1 MKKKLILKTALLLA
15 ILMILISP
23 AAAQVNVKL
32 ATTTST
38 ENSGLLGILLPPFE
52 EEYQIKVDV
61 IAVGTGA
68 AIELGENGDVD
79 IILVHARA
87 VEDQFVEEGYGVNR
101 RDVMHNDFIILGP
114 SEDPAGI
121 KGEQSASN
129 ALTKIANT
137 ESEIYF
143 VSRGD
148 DSGTHKK
155 ELSLWENAGIVP
167 EGDWYLEIGQGM
179 GAALQ
184 VADERKGYV
193 LSDRGTYLSYKD
205 KIDLEILSEGD
216 PLLFNPY
223 GIIAVNPAIHPHVKY
238 MEAMQLIAWMTSV
251 EGQKIIGEYKVEWA
265 MKRITNPFVTTAFH
279 RTLTEYFH
287 ELSKNGFLVSR
298 LIEPKPSLEAV
309 KKYPNLKKRLRVPQS
324 IIIEAIK
331 TKKE

>member
-1 MKKKLILKTALLLA
+1 MNKKLIVKT
-15 ILMILISP
+15 ILSLMFVLILITTAS
-23 AAAQVNVKL
+23 AQVNLKL

-38 ENSGLLGILLPPFE
+38 ENSGLLGVLLPPFE
-52 EEYQIKVDV
+52 EKYDIKVDV

-87 VEDQFVEEGYGVNR
+87 AEDQFVEEGYGVNR

-114 SEDPAGI
+114 AEDPAGI
-121 KGEQSASN
+121 KGEKSASS
-129 ALTKIANT
+129 ALMKIANT
-137 ESEIYF
+137 EAVTYF

-155 ELSLWENAGIVP
+155 ELSLWDSANIVP

-184 VADERKGYV
+184 VADERQGYV

-223 GIIAVNPAIHPHVKY
+223 GIIAVNPATHSHVKY
-238 MEAMQLIAWMTSV
+238 MEAMQLIAWMTSI
-251 EGQKIIGEYKVEWA
+251 EGQEIIGNYKVDGEVL
-265 MKRITNPFVTTAFH
+265 F
-279 RTLTEYFH
+279 
-287 ELSKNGFLVSR
+287 
-298 LIEPKPSLEAV
+298 
-309 KKYPNLKKRLRVPQS
+309 YPD
-324 IIIEAIK
+324 AIPAGK
-331 TKKE
+331 